1 VALDDPTV
9 LAGARAALRDAMR
22 IVFFT
27 GAGMSAESGIP
38 TFRHA
43 LTGLWQRFD
52 PTLLASVE
60 GYQTDPA
67 LVWGW
72 YEWRR
77 QKVMQAQP
85 NAGHAAIATFAAQA
99 KPRQIAVVTQ
109 NVDDLH
115 ERAGTGAAAEVIHLH
130 GSILAP
136 RCSVCA
142 APARRELIDTMPA
155 EPDGGRRL
163 APPPC
168 VACGGPMRPGV
179 VWFGEALPSLA
190 FDRATKLAQVADAF
204 VVIGTSGVVEPA
216 ASLVRH
222 ARQHGATVIVIDLDQ
237 SASTREAHFWIAG
250 SAANALPL
258 LLRVAA

>member
-1 VALDDPTV
+1 MTLDDPTA
-9 LAGARAALRDAMR
+9 LADARAALYDATR
-22 IVFFT
+22 IAFFT

-38 TFRHA
+38 TFRDA
-43 LTGLWQRFD
+43 LTGLWERFD
-52 PTLLASVE
+52 PMLLASIE
-60 GYQTDPA
+60 GFEADPA

-99 KPRQIAVVTQ
+99 KPRQVAVVTQ

-115 ERAGTGAAAEVIHLH
+115 ERAGTCNAAEIVHLH

-142 APARRELIDTMPA
+142 TPAAEALINAMPD
-155 EPDGGRRL
+155 EPEGGRRL
-163 APPPC
+163 TPPRC
-168 VACGGPMRPGV
+168 DVCGGSMRPGV
-179 VWFGEALPSLA
+179 VWFGESLPADA
-190 FDRATKLAQVADAF
+190 FDRAAKLAQSADAF
-204 VVIGTSGVVEPA
+204 VVVGTSGVVEPA

-222 ARQHGATVIVIDLDQ
+222 ARRHGATVIVIDPND
-237 SASTREAHFWIAG
+237 SALTREAHFWIAG
-250 SAANALPL
+250 SAAHALPS
-258 LLRVAA
+258 LLRA